1 MVTII
6 PGYMYSIFAALIVG
20 TIIVTSCAV
29 AMTNLKNEATNQ
41 QLSNVDEYVATQSL
55 TLINKVNENG
65 QNATQVLDPPTSIG
79 NQEYWI
85 SLANDS
91 SSAWVESGFG
101 SFTVQSAPEIYI
113 PADVAA
119 SGAYVSGWG
128 SAILQCY
135 IQNQTVTLTLTES
148 G

>member
-1 MVTII
+1 MQ
-6 PGYMYSIFAALIVG
+6 PLIVG

-29 AMTNLKNEATNQ
+29 AMTNLKNEAANQ

-55 TLINKVNENG
+55 TLINQANENG
-65 QNATQVLDPPTSIG
+65 QNATQVLDLPTAIG

-101 SFTVQSAPEIYI
+101 SFSCQSAATKFTFQQMLPLQERTL
-113 PADVAA
+113 AVGAA
-119 SGAYVSGWG
+119 PF
-128 SAILQCY
+128 C
-135 IQNQTVTLTLTES
+135 NVTFRIKL
-148 G
+148 

>member
-20 TIIVTSCAV
+20 TIIVTSCTV

-55 TLINKVNENG
+55 TLINQVNENG
-65 QNATQVLDPPTSIG
+65 QNATQVLDPPPSIG
-79 NQEYWI
+79 NKEYWI

-101 SFTVQSAPEIYI
+101 SFAVQSEPEIYI
-113 PADVAA
+113 PANVAA

-128 SAILQCY
+128 NAILRCY

>member
-29 AMTNLKNEATNQ
+29 AMASLKGDATNQ

-55 TLINKVNENG
+55 TLINQVDENG
-65 QNATQVLDPPTSIG
+65 QNATQVLDLPTSIG
-79 NQEYWI
+79 NKEYWV

-101 SFTVQSAPEIYI
+101 SFAVQNEPEIYI
-113 PADVAA
+113 PADVVA

-128 SAILQCY
+128 NAILQCS
-135 IQNQTVTLTLTES
+135 IQNQIVTLTLTES